1 MTISQSTPRFWTVGT
16 KSWPGVPRPTLPRWW
31 ALLIGLADGIGRIPF
46 VPKSDGSLSAVVVSG
61 GKQYRVAPG
70 DQILVDRLAGEPGS
84 SIKLDRVLLVRDGSD
99 IKVGNPGIEGMDIDI
114 KILAHRRGPRIETL
128 RYKSKKRVRVHRGG
142 RADLT
147 AIEILAVGG
156 LTEATG
162 SETKAEAKPA
172 AKSKTETKKTKATSA
187 SAETTET
194 PEKDETVTGKAEAPT
209 KRAPRKPKAD
219 KETK

>member
-1 MTISQSTPRFWTVGT
+1 M
-16 KSWPGVPRPTLPRWW
+16 
-31 ALLIGLADGIGRIPF
+31 
-46 VPKSDGSLSAVVVSG
+46 PKSDGSLSAVVVSG

-84 SIKLDRVLLVRDGSD
+84 SIKLDRVLLMRDGSD
-99 IKVGNPGIEGMDIDI
+99 IKVGNPGIDGIDIDV

-156 LTEATG
+156 LKEATG
-162 SETKAEAKPA
+162 SEKRAEAEPKA
-172 AKSKTETKKTKATSA
+172 ETKKAKPVKA
-187 SAETTET
+187 SAETASE
-194 PEKDETVTGKAEAPT
+194 EKQGTATGTADAPA
-209 KRAPRKPKAD
+209 RRGARKPKTD

>member
-1 MTISQSTPRFWTVGT
+1 M
-16 KSWPGVPRPTLPRWW
+16 
-31 ALLIGLADGIGRIPF
+31 
-46 VPKSDGSLSAVVVSG
+46 PKSDGSLTAVVVSG

-84 SIKLDRVLLVRDGSD
+84 SIKLDRVLLMRDGSD
-99 IKVGNPGIEGMDIDI
+99 IKVGNPGIDGIDIDV

-156 LTEATG
+156 LKEATG
-162 SETKAEAKPA
+162 SEKKTDDKPAAKSA
-172 AKSKTETKKTKATSA
+172 AKSKTETKKAKATSA
-187 SAETTET
+187 SAATAAATT
-194 PEKDETVTGKAEAPT
+194 EKDETATGKAEAPA
-209 KRAPRKPKAD
+209 KRAPRKPKTD

>member
-1 MTISQSTPRFWTVGT
+1 
-16 KSWPGVPRPTLPRWW
+16 
-31 ALLIGLADGIGRIPF
+31 

-70 DQILVDRLAGEPGS
+70 DQILVDRLAAEPGS
-84 SIKLDRVLLVRDGSD
+84 SVKLGRVLLLRDGPE
-99 IKVGNPGIEGMDIDI
+99 IKVGAPGIDGIDVDA
-114 KILAHRRGPRIETL
+114 KILAHRRGPRIESL

-162 SETKAEAKPA
+162 TET
-172 AKSKTETKKTKATSA
+172 KTETKIKTK
-187 SAETTET
+187 TEAKAK
-194 PEKDETVTGKAEAPT
+194 PEKRTKAKAVQAAAVAEEKAESPA
-209 KRAPRKPKAD
+209 KRAPQKAKTA

>member
-1 MTISQSTPRFWTVGT
+1 
-16 KSWPGVPRPTLPRWW
+16 
-31 ALLIGLADGIGRIPF
+31 

-84 SIKLDRVLLVRDGSD
+84 SIKLDRVLLMRDGSD
-99 IKVGNPGIEGMDIDI
+99 IKVGNPGIEGIDIDV

-156 LTEATG
+156 LKEATG
-162 SETKAEAKPA
+162 SEKKTEDKPA
-172 AKSKTETKKTKATSA
+172 AKSKTETKKAKATSA
-187 SAETTET
+187 SAETET
-194 PEKDETVTGKAEAPT
+194 STEKDETATGKAEVPA
-209 KRAPRKPKAD
+209 KRAPRKPKTD

>member
-1 MTISQSTPRFWTVGT
+1 
-16 KSWPGVPRPTLPRWW
+16 
-31 ALLIGLADGIGRIPF
+31 

-70 DQILVDRLAGEPGS
+70 DQILVDRLAAEPGS
-84 SIKLDRVLLVRDGSD
+84 SVKLGRVLLLRDGSE
-99 IKVGNPGIEGMDIDI
+99 IKVGAPGIDGIDVEA
-114 KILAHRRGPRIETL
+114 KILAHRRGPRIESL

-162 SETKAEAKPA
+162 SETK
-172 AKSKTETKKTKATSA
+172 TETKPEAKTK
-187 SAETTET
+187 
-194 PEKDETVTGKAEAPT
+194 PEKRTKTKPVRAAVVAEGKAEVPP
-209 KRAPRKPKAD
+209 KRAPQKAKTA

>member
-1 MTISQSTPRFWTVGT
+1 
-16 KSWPGVPRPTLPRWW
+16 
-31 ALLIGLADGIGRIPF
+31 

-70 DQILVDRLAGEPGS
+70 DQILVDRLAAEPGS
-84 SIKLDRVLLVRDGSD
+84 SLKLGRVLLLRDGSD
-99 IKVGNPGIEGMDIDI
+99 IKVGAPGIEGVDVEV
-114 KILAHRRGPRIETL
+114 KVLAHRRGPRIESL

-162 SETKAEAKPA
+162 TETTKTEPKPAGKAKPARKTAKPVEAESETAAAVEAKAEAAAPA
-172 AKSKTETKKTKATSA
+172 KRASTKAKST
-187 SAETTET
+187 
-194 PEKDETVTGKAEAPT
+194 
-209 KRAPRKPKAD
+209 

>member
-1 MTISQSTPRFWTVGT
+1 M
-16 KSWPGVPRPTLPRWW
+16 
-31 ALLIGLADGIGRIPF
+31 
-46 VPKSDGSLSAVVVSG
+46 PKSDGSLSAVVVSG

-84 SIKLDRVLLVRDGSD
+84 SIKLDRVLLMRDGSD
-99 IKVGNPGIEGMDIDI
+99 IMVGNPGVDGIDIDV

-156 LTEATG
+156 RKEATG
-162 SETKAEAKPA
+162 SEK
-172 AKSKTETKKTKATSA
+172 KTEDKKAAPLKA
-187 SAETTET
+187 SAETRADKTE
-194 PEKDETVTGKAEAPT
+194 ELATGQAEAPA
-209 KRAPRKPKAD
+209 KRAPRKPKTG